1 MNAIDVVKAE
11 LNNSNDIE
19 VMEDGRFV
27 VWDEYGSII
36 GNYNT
41 KSEAVDALFSHSYG
55 A

>member
-1 MNAIDVVKAE
+1 MTAINAIKAA

-19 VMEDGRFV
+19 VMDDGRFV